1 MSGST
6 VHGGSMDGGMDHRSG
21 MDGSWSCGMVN
32 WSTVNGRGS
41 MNNGSSMN
49 DRGSVNNRSS
59 VDDRSCMDD
68 RSSMV
73 GGGRVRDSIRVS
85 CGALVGHLGD
95 VTVDGVGVV
104 VDMLRP
110 AIRQVDGVGTLRI
123 ARTVIRLGSLEI
135 GCGVVVSNCIV
146 VSVGGDFIGVDLGRS
161 ICRSWV
167 GKDRRGMDQR
177 CSVNHGGNTVGNTM
191 ANKSMAE
198 NTVTYCMRVSH
209 DPMTC
214 PMQSVGMVGNS
225 SDGGAKGFRLG
236 GGSMLSL
243 EGLRD

>member
-1 MSGST
+1 
-6 VHGGSMDGGMDHRSG
+6 
-21 MDGSWSCGMVN
+21 MVN
-32 WSTVNGRGS
+32 WGAV
-41 MNNGSSMN
+41 N
-49 DRGSVNNRSS
+49 DRGSVNHGSSMDNRGSM
-59 VDDRSCMDD
+59 VDDGCCMDD
-68 RSSMV
+68 RCGMV
-73 GGGRVRDSIRVS
+73 GGSRVRDSIRVS

-110 AIRQVDGVGTLRI
+110 AIRQVDGVGTLGI

-135 GCGVVVSNCIV
+135 GCGVVVGNCIV
-146 VSVGGDFIGVDLGRS
+146 VSVGGDFVRVDLGRS

-214 PMQSVGMVGNS
+214 PMQSVGVVGNS

>member
-1 MSGST
+1 
-6 VHGGSMDGGMDHRSG
+6 
-21 MDGSWSCGMVN
+21 MVN
-32 WSTVNGRGS
+32 WGAV
-41 MNNGSSMN
+41 N
-49 DRGSVNNRSS
+49 DRGSVNHGSSMDNRGSM
-59 VDDRSCMDD
+59 VDDGCCMDD
-68 RSSMV
+68 RCGMV
-73 GGGRVRDSIRVS
+73 GGCRVRDSIRVS

-110 AIRQVDGVGTLRI
+110 AIRQVDGVGTLGI

-135 GCGVVVSNCIV
+135 GCGVVVGNCIV
-146 VSVGGDFIGVDLGRS
+146 VSVGGDFVGVDLGRS

-214 PMQSVGMVGNS
+214 PMQSVGVVGNS

>member
-1 MSGST
+1 
-6 VHGGSMDGGMDHRSG
+6 
-21 MDGSWSCGMVN
+21 MVN
-32 WSTVNGRGS
+32 WGAV
-41 MNNGSSMN
+41 N
-49 DRGSVNNRSS
+49 DRGSVNHGSSMDNRGSM
-59 VDDRSCMDD
+59 VDDGCCMDD
-68 RSSMV
+68 RCGMV
-73 GGGRVRDSIRVS
+73 GGSRVRDSIRVS

-110 AIRQVDGVGTLRI
+110 AIRQVDGVGTLGI

>member
-1 MSGST
+1 
-6 VHGGSMDGGMDHRSG
+6 
-21 MDGSWSCGMVN
+21 MVN
-32 WSTVNGRGS
+32 WGAV
-41 MNNGSSMN
+41 N
-49 DRGSVNNRSS
+49 DRGSVNHGGSMDNRGSM
-59 VDDRSCMDD
+59 VDDGRCMDD
-68 RSSMV
+68 RCGMV
-73 GGGRVRDSIRVS
+73 GGSRVRDSIRVS

-110 AIRQVDGVGTLRI
+110 AIRQVDGVGTLGI

-135 GCGVVVSNCIV
+135 GCGVVVGNCIV
-146 VSVGGDFIGVDLGRS
+146 VSVGGDFIGVHLGRS